1 MIRTDYTNVDRDYLK
16 AEIAVRKT
24 PQQMRD
30 EIVNDSYLHFKQDVA
45 QHLVSMNVFK
55 SRMQASKTLRGD
67 DALPQHQ
74 EQWLI
79 MYMKAYYDAMPD
91 EEVAREYLERVIRNN
106 TVHYE

>member
-1 MIRTDYTNVDRDYLK
+1 MRTDYTNVDRDYLK

-24 PQQMRD
+24 PKQMRQ
-30 EIVNDSYLHFKQDVA
+30 EIVNDSYMKFKEDTA
-45 QHLVSMNVFK
+45 YHIKSMGVLKN
-55 SRMQASKTLRGD
+55 RMQNSNMLRKD
-67 DALPQHQ
+67 DVLAPHQ

-79 MYMKAYYDAMPD
+79 IYMTSYYDAMSD